1 MVKVL
6 VEGTKVTRVPV
17 LVAGPTSASGT
28 SGTPWAKRMK
38 CSLPSRQIVRSSHSL
53 SALTTL
59 VDEPGTAVALV
70 SYPFGRR
77 Y

>member
-17 LVAGPTSASGT
+17 LVAGPTSASGA

-38 CSLPSRQIVRSSHSL
+38 CSLPSRQMVRSSL
-53 SALTTL
+53 DDNAFTTETPTPCRPPDTL
-59 VDEPGTAVALV
+59 
-70 SYPFGRR
+70 
-77 Y
+77 